1 MFWDHTAQVTILVG
15 FDYGLLKF
23 KAHLQSPF
31 FIASSHRR
39 RPSSIVVISKKKSR
53 RRRIYCKLKVLE
65 SLHLEF
71 EGDVRVYLD
80 YPEVMNLMR
89 IVLPLIKIR
98 LP

>member
-53 RRRIYCKLKVLE
+53 RRRIYCN
-65 SLHLEF
+65 LEF